1 MWIASARPLCSYC
14 CDWLAI
20 APIWK
25 GRQKSGW
32 LPRRN
37 AIGVLPTRTV
47 TRRLSQSSA
56 MPATNFSCP
65 LSYCRFRHQR
75 AGKPGSMAVVEE
87 DEELSAVPAGVPIAS
102 AENKP
107 YLVEKGDA
115 AASTGHKAHSAS
127 WCQCMSRMP
136 PEIVSATAK
145 SAAKMPKEKLSSL
158 IAA

>member
-1 MWIASARPLCSYC
+1 
-14 CDWLAI
+14 
-20 APIWK
+20 
-25 GRQKSGW
+25 
-32 LPRRN
+32 
-37 AIGVLPTRTV
+37 
-47 TRRLSQSSA
+47 
-56 MPATNFSCP
+56 
-65 LSYCRFRHQR
+65 
-75 AGKPGSMAVVEE
+75 MAVVEE

-115 AASTGHKAHSAS
+115 AASTGHKAHSAN

-145 SAAKMPKEKLSSL
+145 SAAKMPTEKLSSL